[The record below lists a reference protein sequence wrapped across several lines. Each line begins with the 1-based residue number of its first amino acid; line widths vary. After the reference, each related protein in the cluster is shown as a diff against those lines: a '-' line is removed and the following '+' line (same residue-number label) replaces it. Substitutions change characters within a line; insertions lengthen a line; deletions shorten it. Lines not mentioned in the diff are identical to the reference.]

1 MTLYILKKKTILYIP
16 KSKPKNPEDN
26 VNGLMGNAK
35 LGVNCPRIIPGCTK
49 PTKSVYSPV
58 NIFHNITNVAIN
70 VTANTSRPTFCC
82 VFKFIV
88 LWLLLL
94 FIVIWCVLW
103 IFVVSFL
110 KAFDGM
116 RDR

>member
-70 VTANTSRPTFCC
+70 VTANTSRPTFY
-82 VFKFIV
+82 
-88 LWLLLL
+88 LLLLL
-94 FIVIWCVLW
+94 FG
-103 IFVVSFL
+103 VVSFL
-110 KAFDGM
+110 KSV
-116 RDR
+116 